1 MHRIKSRTIIFA
13 TVLAAVPLTGA
24 YAAKHHKGALDE
36 PVAMDTS
43 FDGSHLRAALN
54 QLQGVEQGIADAK
67 QGNLISSAEAH
78 KLTAWANQIRHGASR
93 TGYRQV
99 LQQVDDL
106 NTSLLNDTGQ
116 NINMGDGSDGGSYPN
131 G

>member
-1 MHRIKSRTIIFA
+1 MRRIKSRTIIFA
-13 TVLAAVPLTGA
+13 AVLATVPFAGA
-24 YAAKHHKGALDE
+24 YAAGHHKGALDE
-36 PVAMDTS
+36 PVALDTS
-43 FDGSHLRAALN
+43 FEGSHMRAALN

-67 QGNLISSAEAH
+67 EGNLISSTEAH
-78 KLTAWANQIRHGASR
+78 KLMSWANEIRHGASR
-93 TGYRQV
+93 SGYQQV
-99 LQQVDDL
+99 LRQVDDL